1 MRKGTYNMAG
11 QAWKYSGELDE
22 KDLAFLQ
29 HEFITIPMGV
39 EYYGFSER
47 PFTRMAI
54 EAGAFY
60 KIGKMVRINR
70 PILDAY
76 IRKQR
81 RIPRIGGKL
90 WAKS

>member
-1 MRKGTYNMAG
+1 MTG

-22 KDLAFLQ
+22 RDLAFLQ
-29 HEFITIPMGV
+29 HEYITISMGK

-47 PFTRMAI
+47 PLIRMAK

-60 KIGKMVRINR
+60 KIGKMTRINR
-70 PILDAY
+70 VTFDAY
-76 IRKQR
+76 LRFQR

-90 WAKS
+90 FAKS

>member
-1 MRKGTYNMAG
+1 MAG

-22 KDLAFLQ
+22 RDLAFLQ
-29 HEFITIPMGV
+29 HEFITITLGV
-39 EYYGFSER
+39 EYYGFSVR
-47 PFTRMAI
+47 PLTRMAV

-70 PILDAY
+70 NRFDEYL
-76 IRKQR
+76 REKQ

-90 WAKS
+90 CTKS